1 MHAHNTADDVFV
13 VIRFVMTGNGTLEQ
27 SVIALSVN
35 KFAFIKLD
43 TLKTLIYVRG
53 ENEIIFSVYDVAKFF
68 VNGLRRLG
76 ISIKKNISHQYAQY
90 SSSVLYG

>member
-1 MHAHNTADDVFV
+1 
-13 VIRFVMTGNGTLEQ
+13 MTGNGTLEQ
-27 SVIALSVN
+27 SVIALSVK
-35 KFAFIKLD
+35 KFAFIKPD
-43 TLKTLIYVRG
+43 TLKTVIYVHG

-76 ISIKKNISHQYAQY
+76 ISIKKIYLDQYAQY